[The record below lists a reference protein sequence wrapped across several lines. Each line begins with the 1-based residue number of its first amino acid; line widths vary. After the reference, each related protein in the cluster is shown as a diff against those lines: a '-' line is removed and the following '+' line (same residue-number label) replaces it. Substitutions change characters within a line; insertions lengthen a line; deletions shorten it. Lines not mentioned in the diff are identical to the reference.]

1 MIRWRGHPSPGDT
14 RVVSSSHQP
23 PRTAPSYL
31 PASRC
36 PTSEARPPS
45 CGPHCFLGERERPR
59 AILRRAPRLATV
71 PARAVL
77 LVSPSGA
84 ALLSP
89 GSRCSVGRSDGSC
102 QHTLLRNPGLQRG
115 PGGTA
120 GAPQTFSIMQ
130 DMAMRPSTWRPCKA
144 LLSGG
149 VKTPLWKITAA
160 FTLPTPVFSVSFVL
174 PRGTC
179 VGILF
184 HILELIHTFF
194 LLSVMGEITQ
204 GTQTIWRHAQ
214 DPGDIFICT

>member
-1 MIRWRGHPSPGDT
+1 MIRRRGHPSPGDT

-23 PRTAPSYL
+23 PRTAPSHL

-36 PTSEARPPS
+36 PMSEARPLS

-59 AILRRAPRLATV
+59 AILRWGPRPATV

-89 GSRCSVGRSDGSC
+89 GWRCSVGRSDGSC
-102 QHTLLRNPGLQRG
+102 QHDPGLQRG

-120 GAPQTFSIMQ
+120 RAPQTFSRMQ
-130 DMAMRPSTWRPCKA
+130 DMAVRPSTWRPCEA

-149 VKTPLWKITAA
+149 VQTPLLKITAGFA
-160 FTLPTPVFSVSFVL
+160 LPTPVFSVGFVL

-214 DPGDIFICT
+214 DPRDIFICT